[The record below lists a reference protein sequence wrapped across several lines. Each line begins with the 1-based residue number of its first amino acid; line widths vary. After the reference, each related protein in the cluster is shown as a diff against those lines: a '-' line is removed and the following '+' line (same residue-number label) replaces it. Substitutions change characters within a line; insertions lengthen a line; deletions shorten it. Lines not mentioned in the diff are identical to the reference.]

1 MISEIRFGKKYI
13 VNSSVLTMKLKI
25 LYYLIFSFIL
35 SGCDYYD
42 GRLEVQNNTSHV
54 VAVETFL
61 DSIPTLSELNKTEY
75 YLQNSINPNE
85 TKRFIEMGSTK
96 GWSFRIE
103 KSNNNRLNL
112 FVFQIDSLKVYGI
125 DSLISLEIYDR
136 YMFSETELDK
146 KNWKVVIE

>member
-1 MISEIRFGKKYI
+1 M
-13 VNSSVLTMKLKI
+13 NTPVLTMTLKL

-35 SGCDYYD
+35 LGCDYYD

-54 VAVETFL
+54 IAVETFL

-85 TKRFIEMGSTK
+85 TERLIEMGSTK

-112 FVFQIDSLKVYGI
+112 FVFQIDSLKMYGI
-125 DSLISLEIYDR
+125 DSLISLGIYDK
-136 YMFSETELDK
+136 YIFSEKELDE

>member
-1 MISEIRFGKKYI
+1 MKIR
-13 VNSSVLTMKLKI
+13 LTIPLKLFHS
-25 LYYLIFSFIL
+25 LIFSFIL
-35 SGCDYYD
+35 LGCDYYD

-54 VAVETFL
+54 IAVETFL

-85 TKRFIEMGSTK
+85 TERLIEMGSTK

-103 KSNNNRLNL
+103 KSNNKRLNL
-112 FVFQIDSLKVYGI
+112 FAFHIDSLKMYGV
-125 DSLISLEIYDR
+125 DSLITLGIYDR
-136 YMFSETELDK
+136 YMFSEKELDE